1 MIVQVSKTRLPA
13 ISFLFLLYSK
23 SGKSKMKTS
32 GLSQIAAVLGVF
44 YLRTHRFY
52 KGLIDICTGIRYDPI
67 FDS

>member
-1 MIVQVSKTRLPA
+1 
-13 ISFLFLLYSK
+13 
-23 SGKSKMKTS
+23 MKTS

-52 KGLIDICTGIRYDPI
+52 KDLIDICTGIRYDPI